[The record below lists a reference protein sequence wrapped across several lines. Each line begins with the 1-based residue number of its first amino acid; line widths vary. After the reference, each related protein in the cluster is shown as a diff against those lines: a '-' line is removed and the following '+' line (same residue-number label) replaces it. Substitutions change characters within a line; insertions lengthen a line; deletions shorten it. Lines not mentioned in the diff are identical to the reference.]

1 MRMQPERFCVYVFS
15 VAEDGIEA
23 SVSERVGVWQGLTFE
38 EGTTIRGEP
47 PRKLL
52 VAGGGVE
59 RDKHLRMFQYRP
71 VFELRCWP

>member
-1 MRMQPERFCVYVFS
+1 MQPERFCVYVFS

-23 SVSERVGVWQGLTFE
+23 SVSERVGVWQDLTFE
-38 EGTTIRGEP
+38 RGTTRRASP
-47 PRKLL
+47 PE
-52 VAGGGVE
+52 AACWGGGVE

>member
-1 MRMQPERFCVYVFS
+1 MQPERFCVYVFS

-23 SVSERVGVWQGLTFE
+23 SVSERVGVWQDLTFE
-38 EGTTIRGEP
+38 RGTTRRAS

-52 VAGGGVE
+52 VGVVAWS
-59 RDKHLRMFQYRP
+59 DKHLRMFQYRP